1 MGIVRKRQKN
11 HKKTSKEDT
20 PSRAPEWINDTSL
33 EPRRGKRFIDVLLA
47 SGIQTPQ
54 SRISHLTI
62 FLFLV
67 GFITAVA
74 FGYEWSVAI
83 PIALILGLHKFL
95 LLIQTKQNLDQLI
108 EGN

>member
-11 HKKTSKEDT
+11 HKQISKED
-20 PSRAPEWINDTSL
+20 PPETCDNETSL

-62 FLFLV
+62 FLFLI